1 MIGYLVVPSLPVEV
15 ERRRHALPPGSPL
28 MLCTSGRITALSPEA
43 ERVGLR
49 RWMTPGQAQL
59 ICPDLQQLPA
69 DEEAYRTEFT
79 RVLDHC
85 LAYVPALEPAGLV
98 ECFLDL
104 HGQRAAEALGEI
116 ERTIRSELGF
126 AGVLG
131 AGANKLIAK
140 AAAQERSGTVVA
152 AGEEAAFLA
161 PRPVARL
168 WPLEEKVAGRLETLG
183 LHTIGQLQQIPP
195 ATLAAHFGA
204 FGTRLREMACGVDRE
219 PLRALYPPE
228 AQEARLASA
237 EGMPPMAALETLS
250 AQVAQRLHDRQQ
262 TCRHLALDLE
272 PERGEAVRLQARLS
286 HPLAEAPALCRAAAR
301 LVSCSTDHAIPSGP
315 PLTGR
320 GQVGNLSHGLLVAVT
335 LRVSEL
341 ERRGPVQWSLLEPP
355 ARGRSMERLRQAM
368 QFVRTRF
375 GEAGARWA
383 RELEIPRRERV
394 LAALLRRP

>member
-104 HGQRAAEALGEI
+104 RGQRAAAVLEEI
-116 ERTIRSELGF
+116 GRTIRSELGF
-126 AGVLG
+126 ACVLG

-204 FGTRLREMACGVDRE
+204 FGKRLREMACGVDRE

-237 EGMPPMAALETLS
+237 EDVPLAAALEALS
-250 AQVAQRLHDRQQ
+250 AQMAQRLHDRQQ

-286 HPLAEAPALCRAAAR
+286 HPLAEAPALCRAAIR
-301 LVSCSTDHAIPSGP
+301 LIAGAELRAP
-315 PLTGR
+315 
-320 GQVGNLSHGLLVAVT
+320 LVAVT

>member
-28 MLCTSGRITALSPEA
+28 MLCTSGRITALSLAA

-59 ICPDLQQLPA
+59 ICPDLRQLPA
-69 DEEAYRTEFT
+69 DEEAYRAEFT
-79 RVLDHC
+79 RGLDHC

-104 HGQRAAEALGEI
+104 RGQRATEVLREI
-116 ERTIRSELGF
+116 GRTIRSELGF

-140 AAAQERSGTVVA
+140 AAARERSGTVVA
-152 AGEEAAFLA
+152 VGDEAAFLA
-161 PRPVARL
+161 PLPVARL

-204 FGTRLREMACGVDRE
+204 FGKRLRELACGVDRE

-237 EGMPPMAALETLS
+237 EGMPLAAALETLS
-250 AQVAQRLHDRQQ
+250 AQVAQRLHERQQ
-262 TCRHLALDLE
+262 TCRHLSLDLE
-272 PERGEAVRLQARLS
+272 PERGEAVRLQVRLS

-301 LVSCSTDHAIPSGP
+301 LVAGEAARVP
-315 PLTGR
+315 
-320 GQVGNLSHGLLVAVT
+320 LVAVT

-355 ARGRSMERLRQAM
+355 ARGRSVERLKQAV

-375 GEAGARWA
+375 GETGARWA
-383 RELEIPRRERV
+383 REMEIPRRERV
-394 LAALLRRP
+394 LAALLRRQ